1 MRVEDWSL
9 SEKHL
14 SEIQTD
20 YISFFKGMLTWYEDF
35 NKCLLEDNLAYQGM
49 TYKIAANKINHIDIK
64 WDKVWFVGLN
74 ALTKAEQSVI
84 DFLKRKILPGF
95 WDADIFYYDNPLHE
109 AGGFLR
115 EQREM
120 VRN

>member
-1 MRVEDWSL
+1 M
-9 SEKHL
+9 
-14 SEIQTD
+14 EIQTD

-74 ALTKAEQSVI
+74 ALTKAEQSVMI
-84 DFLKRKILPGF
+84 LKKKKILPGF
-95 WDADIFYYDNPLHE
+95 FGMLIFFIMIIHC
-109 AGGFLR
+109 
-115 EQREM
+115 M
-120 VRN
+120 